1 MKLLKI
7 IFISLAASVVMPIY
21 AEEQDIIYQLN
32 QLEDDVYR
40 LQSEYVTA
48 SDLLHKDRKK
58 QNTRSMEIEDLKDKI
73 RILHFKYKNL
83 EKKLQELEAKN
94 N

>member
-7 IFISLAASVVMPIY
+7 IFISLAANVAMPTY

-48 SDLLHKDRKK
+48 SDLLYKDRKK